1 MAATSVVLIRHGETE
16 WSRSGRH
23 TGRTDV
29 ELSDEGRRQA
39 LGLRGVLDQWSF
51 GLVLTSPLGRAR
63 ETARLAGVGGVARI
77 DDDLAEWDYGDLEG
91 CTTDEIRQEMPGWT
105 VWSGPVPG
113 GESIDEVCTRADR
126 VIERLLTT
134 SGDVALFGH
143 GHHLRILGAR
153 WIELAPVEGRGFE
166 LSTATVSTLGWDR
179 GTPVIS
185 SWNQRPA

>member
-1 MAATSVVLIRHGETE
+1 MAATSVILVRHGETE

-23 TGRTDV
+23 TGRTDI
-29 ELSDEGRRQA
+29 ELCDEGRRQA
-39 LGLRGVLDQWSF
+39 AALRELLDQWSF

-63 ETARLAGVGGVARI
+63 ETARLSGLGDIAQI

-91 CTTDEIRQEMPGWT
+91 RTTDEIRQEMPGWT
-105 VWSGPVPG
+105 IWSGPVPG

-166 LSTATVSTLGWDR
+166 LSTATVSTLGWER

>member
-1 MAATSVVLIRHGETE
+1 MAATSVILVRHGETE

-23 TGRTDV
+23 TGRTDI
-29 ELSDEGRRQA
+29 ELCDEGRRQA
-39 LGLRGVLDQWSF
+39 AALRELLDQWSF

-63 ETARLAGVGGVARI
+63 ETARLSGLGDIAQI

-91 CTTDEIRQEMPGWT
+91 RTTDEIRQEMPGWT
-105 VWSGPVPG
+105 IWSGPVPG